1 MTKKKIL
8 ASLTVGFT
16 ALVLLSGCSSPA
28 NTKSTSAQSTNA
40 QSTNTINTFYD
51 FQLHTPAGQAIGISP
66 FIEQVKSVDIILVG
80 EWHTHAGVHH
90 FQTQL
95 LNRLIEHKH
104 NVALSMEQFTR
115 DKQSIVDQYLQG
127 EIGEQTLITQGNAWP
142 NYESD
147 YRPLIEVAKAHNVD
161 VIASNAPKV
170 MVQCIAKKGLP
181 YLDSLD
187 KEQRPFVATTIF
199 TGDSAYKQKF
209 MASMHHG
216 TEQQNE
222 QQYAAQVTWDET
234 MAESIVN
241 YLKVNPTKQVM
252 HIAGMFHTEGGLGT
266 ASAILKLNP
275 NLTVAVITPTKT
287 VTENSSDYQLE
298 VMAPPVRYVQKN
310 HRLEAYKAL
319 GKRKNT
325 LDCDSPNPIKIP

>member
-1 MTKKKIL
+1 MTKKQLLSTLSI
-8 ASLTVGFT
+8 GFA
-16 ALVLLSGCSSPA
+16 ALGLLSGCSSPA
-28 NTKSTSAQSTNA
+28 NPKSTNA
-40 QSTNTINTFYD
+40 IDTFYD
-51 FQLHTPAGQAIGISP
+51 FQLHAPSGQAMPVSQ
-66 FIEQVKSVDIILVG
+66 FLEQVKSVDVILVG

-95 LNRLIEHKH
+95 LKQFIKHKH
-104 NVALSMEQFTR
+104 NIALSMEQFSR
-115 DKQSIVDQYLQG
+115 DKQSIVDQYLHG

-147 YRPLIEVAKAHNVD
+147 YRPLIEVAKTHNVD
-161 VIASNAPKV
+161 VIASNAPKI
-170 MVQCIAKKGLP
+170 MVQCIAREGLQ

-187 KEQRPFVATTIF
+187 KDQRQLVAKTIF
-199 TGDSAYKQKF
+199 TGESAYKQKF

-241 YLKVNPTKQVM
+241 YLKANPTKQVM

-275 NLTVAVITPTKT
+275 NLTIAVITPTET
-287 VTENSSDYQLE
+287 ITENSPDYQLK
-298 VMAPPVRYVQKN
+298 VIAPPARYVQKN

-325 LDCDSPNPIKIP
+325 IDCDSLTPIKVQ